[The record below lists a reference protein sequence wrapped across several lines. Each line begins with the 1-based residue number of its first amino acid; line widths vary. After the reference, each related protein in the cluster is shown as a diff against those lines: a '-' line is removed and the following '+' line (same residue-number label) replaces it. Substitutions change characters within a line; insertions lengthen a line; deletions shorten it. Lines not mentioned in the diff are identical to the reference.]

1 MSIHNI
7 KNGEIPLKAYLRAD
21 SCSQKFEIVDESGE
35 ISSLVTEEMFW
46 GTKSNKG
53 LYLDYHFIDNRK
65 IQVTEGLSHTQNSQ
79 TMYNDDCDIWIQNN
93 LLQSK
98 ESKLYVIQG
107 YAGCGKTTFVNKMI
121 TERKIDKENF
131 YIDIGKDWSYQNE
144 PYMFFSELLQT
155 FEALMQNITKEK
167 SSRRTAWEYFIEL
180 GSKQYLK
187 ELDIQVYDIIAEFAE
202 IKKNSNWNK
211 LPYNLRRHLNVTLK
225 GKSNNPSNKKLL
237 HNCGQIETLT
247 SIIILLCCA
256 KSLTDMKMGV
266 TQKDIKLVFDNL
278 DVITDPAIPAENV
291 VSLWGVIHRF
301 NYFKNIYFIQEQE
314 YLPNI
319 GFYITVRKVLFSH
332 ITSHLPD
339 LEMQIDYNPYYINV
353 CDISELYLSKD
364 ILKNRIAYWKKHI
377 NNDVVLKKLERIDR
391 VSLINLC
398 QNEVN
403 GDNDEQI
410 ANSINLDAFFNYNY
424 RALSNVLS
432 IFSEND
438 KYASLFLYDF
448 DNSSETKGWEKV
460 STIVFLL
467 TLLYR
472 KERVWNRMGFGCID
486 FDKRDYPTTLN
497 RLILNHLYVAKYG
510 QTLYDYSIDKNSI
523 PESSV
528 VSLRKLIE
536 EFQNIKFLSINSK
549 WNEKQI
555 NENYKLVSL
564 NTKEIVIE
572 RLADM
577 CARNTRAAHSI
588 AYGYNSDDDELWRRP
603 LYFIGG
609 VTLNHTATSFK
620 ELKDYFLDL
629 VNNNKSDQISFSITD
644 EGFVLIHDFVANF
657 EFYSARYCRE
667 DLQKPLHHAYTVRE
681 VDALIWPVYNAVLLC
696 CKRHGFFMN
705 QYMKNYKKNT
715 DSYLCLFFHPRTNPH
730 FDFTGD
736 IKKISKN
743 SFRPQLHIVRVIYNH
758 INHFNRVK
766 KLFYFSDIYEKNQM
780 CRSLSKWIGKYLAL
794 YKNFFFDLLEHSA
807 FQYDNVVYNDLHKL
821 YRKQIDLYQKGFD
834 DNVNIGNKPII

>member
-549 WNEKQI
+549 WNESNRQI
-555 NENYKLVSL
+555 MMRS
-564 NTKEIVIE
+564 
-572 RLADM
+572 
-577 CARNTRAAHSI
+577 
-588 AYGYNSDDDELWRRP
+588 
-603 LYFIGG
+603 
-609 VTLNHTATSFK
+609 
-620 ELKDYFLDL
+620 
-629 VNNNKSDQISFSITD
+629 
-644 EGFVLIHDFVANF
+644 
-657 EFYSARYCRE
+657 
-667 DLQKPLHHAYTVRE
+667 
-681 VDALIWPVYNAVLLC
+681 
-696 CKRHGFFMN
+696 
-705 QYMKNYKKNT
+705 
-715 DSYLCLFFHPRTNPH
+715 
-730 FDFTGD
+730 D
-736 IKKISKN
+736 IKSPQPFASWSN
-743 SFRPQLHIVRVIYNH
+743 SL
-758 INHFNRVK
+758 
-766 KLFYFSDIYEKNQM
+766 
-780 CRSLSKWIGKYLAL
+780 
-794 YKNFFFDLLEHSA
+794 
-807 FQYDNVVYNDLHKL
+807 
-821 YRKQIDLYQKGFD
+821 
-834 DNVNIGNKPII
+834 